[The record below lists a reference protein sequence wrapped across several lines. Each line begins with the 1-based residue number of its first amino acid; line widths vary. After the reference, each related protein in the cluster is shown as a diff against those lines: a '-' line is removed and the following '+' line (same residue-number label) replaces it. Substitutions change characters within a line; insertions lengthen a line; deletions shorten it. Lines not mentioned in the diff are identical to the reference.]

1 MASSREVRSGLD
13 GIAAVHMTRAPSSF
27 LEIGF
32 VARPHGVR
40 GELRVVTHDPE
51 SETLLD
57 VESVRVGSVDYEVEQ
72 ARPVQGAF
80 LLRLAGI
87 DDRNRAELLRGQG
100 VSVDR
105 EQIPIDEGQVFL
117 ADLVGCA
124 VVLEDGRPYGTIAA
138 VETGPQDRLV
148 IHDGEIERL
157 LPLVPEFVIDVD
169 LEQGRVV
176 VAPPEELPESPRR

>member
-1 MASSREVRSGLD
+1 
-13 GIAAVHMTRAPSSF
+13 MTRAPSPF
-27 LEIGF
+27 LEIGY

-57 VESVRVGSVDYEVEQ
+57 VESVRIGNVDYEVEQ
-72 ARPVQGAF
+72 VRAVQGAF
-80 LLRLAGI
+80 LLRVVGVG
-87 DDRNRAELLRGQG
+87 DRNRADVLRGQR

-105 EQIPIDEGQVFL
+105 EQIPIEEGEVFL
-117 ADLVGCA
+117 ADMVGCA
-124 VVLEDGRPYGTIAA
+124 VVLEDGRPYGTVAA

-157 LPLVPEFVIDVD
+157 LPIVPEFVIDVD
-169 LEQGRVV
+169 LEAGRVV
-176 VAPPEELPESPRR
+176 VAPPEDLPESPRR